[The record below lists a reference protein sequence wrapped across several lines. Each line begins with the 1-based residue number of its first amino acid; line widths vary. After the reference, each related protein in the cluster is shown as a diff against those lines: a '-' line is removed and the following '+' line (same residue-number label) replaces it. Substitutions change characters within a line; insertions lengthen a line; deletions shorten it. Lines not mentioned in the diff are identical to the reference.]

1 MIVKSQQNIIEL
13 VSRPG
18 YTSGSVA
25 ANAGNVAR
33 KLAVLFVL
41 IDSEPR
47 MHKKPVVFYLYAIW
61 SVMEVVRCLANNLI
75 LFI

>member
-1 MIVKSQQNIIEL
+1 M
-13 VSRPG
+13 
-18 YTSGSVA
+18 A

-61 SVMEVVRCLANNLI
+61 SVMEVVR
-75 LFI
+75 FGQ

>member
-1 MIVKSQQNIIEL
+1 MKRQQNIIEL
-13 VSRPG
+13 VTRPG

-61 SVMEVVRCLANNLI
+61 SVMEVVRFAQ
-75 LFI
+75 